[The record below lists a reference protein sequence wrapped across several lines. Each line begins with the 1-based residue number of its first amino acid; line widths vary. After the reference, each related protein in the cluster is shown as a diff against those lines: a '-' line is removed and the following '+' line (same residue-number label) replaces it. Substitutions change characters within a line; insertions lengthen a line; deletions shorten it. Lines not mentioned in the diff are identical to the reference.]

1 MHGENIGYA
10 YGFWGAVVFNI
21 VLFLVFALTFL
32 VPKGKIEW
40 RTFGVFTA
48 FLIALFTEMFGIPLT
63 IYILISIMGKGYPAS
78 NPFSH
83 PAGHLLLTFLGL
95 ETSRLAF
102 MLNHLISNGM
112 IFGGFYTMS
121 IGWKKIY
128 AGAKE
133 KKLVTDG
140 IYSHVRHPQYSG
152 LFLITLGLLIQWPT
166 ISTLFME
173 PFLLVAY
180 YRLAMRE
187 EKEMEKTF
195 GNEWIKYK
203 EKTPAFIPKFGQWR
217 PQ

>member
-10 YGFWGAVVFNI
+10 YGFWGAVIFNI

-32 VPKGKIEW
+32 VPKGKVEW
-40 RTFGVFTA
+40 RTFGMFTA
-48 FLIALFTEMFGIPLT
+48 FLVALFTEMFGIPLT
-63 IYILISIMGKGYPAS
+63 IYILISIMGKGYPAA

-112 IFGGFYTMS
+112 IFAGFYIMS

-128 AGAKE
+128 TGAKQGT
-133 KKLVTDG
+133 LVTDG
-140 IYSHVRHPQYSG
+140 IYSHIRHPQYLG
-152 LFLITLGLLIQWPT
+152 LYMITIGLLIQWPT
-166 ISTLFME
+166 IITLLME

-187 EKEMEKTF
+187 EKEMEKAF
-195 GNEWIKYK
+195 GDEWRRYR
-203 EKTPAFIPKFGQWR
+203 ERTPAFIPKLGQRR

>member
-10 YGFWGAVVFNI
+10 YGFWGAVVFNV

-32 VPKGKIEW
+32 VPKGKVEW
-40 RTFGVFTA
+40 RSFGIFTA
-48 FLIALFTEMFGIPLT
+48 FLVALFTEMFGIPLT
-63 IYILISIMGKGYPAS
+63 IYILVSIMGKGYPAA

-95 ETSRLAF
+95 EQSRLAF

-112 IFGGFYTMS
+112 IFGGFYIMS

-140 IYSHVRHPQYSG
+140 IYNYVRHPQYSG

-166 ISTLFME
+166 IITLAME

-187 EKEMEKTF
+187 EKDMEKAF
-195 GNEWIKYK
+195 GEEWRRYRKR
-203 EKTPAFIPKFGQWR
+203 TPAFIPKLRKGGM
-217 PQ
+217 